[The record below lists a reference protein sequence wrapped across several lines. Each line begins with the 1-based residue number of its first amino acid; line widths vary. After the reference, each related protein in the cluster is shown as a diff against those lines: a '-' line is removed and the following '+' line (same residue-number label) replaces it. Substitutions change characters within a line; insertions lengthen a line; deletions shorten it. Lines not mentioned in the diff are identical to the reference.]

1 MNPEKIA
8 EQLGIRYQRLE
19 GCVGSDYQRRC
30 RSILELIS
38 KHQESKAIAAILDSI
53 LKNQVSQEYL
63 LDSAKASR
71 ELTAELFAAVCF
83 HHLKQVAVNPGHASK
98 ALKPEQGHGG
108 RAWEDFRRRFIEPLV
123 EYFGEELV
131 SGIQLLPVLLKY
143 KRLMEWLPNELSDAV
158 DVGGADSID
167 EEMVENHLYD
177 FLMREG
183 LWFTPKQL
191 KLSNGRADLGIHSD
205 DASPIPVEVKPF
217 GGRGRGKNTVK
228 QGFSQALDYA
238 ESLQSPVGYL
248 VVFNL
253 RGEGRLQFGH
263 GATEAPFFDYG
274 AKRIFILP
282 IQIAV
287 LASP

>member
-1 MNPEKIA
+1 
-8 EQLGIRYQRLE
+8 
-19 GCVGSDYQRRC
+19 
-30 RSILELIS
+30 
-38 KHQESKAIAAILDSI
+38 
-53 LKNQVSQEYL
+53 
-63 LDSAKASR
+63 
-71 ELTAELFAAVCF
+71 
-83 HHLKQVAVNPGHASK
+83 
-98 ALKPEQGHGG
+98 
-108 RAWEDFRRRFIEPLV
+108 
-123 EYFGEELV
+123 
-131 SGIQLLPVLLKY
+131 
-143 KRLMEWLPNELSDAV
+143 MEWLPNELSDAV

-274 AKRIFILP
+274 
-282 IQIAV
+282 
-287 LASP
+287 